1 MDKSRTNFGIS
12 FFGQTGSTTSL
23 KFNLGFCYTTFK
35 NRETINN
42 DGVFTSY
49 KIKPRFDI
57 AVGCDIS
64 F

>member
-1 MDKSRTNFGIS
+1 MRNGIS
-12 FFGQTGSTTSL
+12 FFDPKATSTSL

-57 AVGCDIS
+57 AVGLDIS